1 MTATP
6 RYLYDGRSKPVAR
19 IGTASRVRRS
29 SYDGGYIGARF
40 TKGRSAIMDF
50 VMDAPSEVS
59 GYTRSELMRKARWM
73 RKNIGLPRAMAKD
86 LARHSIGPGLFP
98 IPATSNDRRN
108 EEYFDFFN
116 RAQKIADL
124 SGKVSWH
131 QYQFLKVGMKFFD
144 GDAHTILTLSESGWP
159 QFQMVRSHNV
169 GNFDLD
175 SADDR
180 WKDGVRRNRFDR
192 HVAYR
197 VKTRNGGKTYPA
209 NFVLQSFLL
218 EDGDQSRGVTCLA
231 HGIPDLHDQLDILAL
246 EKATVKDHGRISR
259 VITNR
264 ALVENDDDDLGV
276 TDEEFLGHPDEPEP
290 DELDPAIP
298 LEKVTGSE
306 VIRLAQNERLEAF
319 ASNRPSPAFM
329 GFLDWL
335 GRNVTAGCGM
345 PYEFSWN
352 PSGISSASQRAIQ
365 NRINAACEDWQRS
378 EERDTLR
385 FYQFTILAGIAMGEI
400 KPVKD
405 WWKVD
410 IVPGAPV
417 VTIDKGRDANID
429 IKLVKQGLLT
439 LQAYHARRGK
449 FWKAEA
455 KQTKSE
461 LEFYSELD
469 LTHPSKDQAS
479 EAVGTAPEL
488 SGRESDQEKEDE
500 KEKKEAA

>member
-1 MTATP
+1 MKTA
-6 RYLYDGRSKPVAR
+6 RYIYDGRNKPVSR
-19 IGTASRVRRS
+19 IRSESRVRRS

-50 VMDAPSEVS
+50 VMDSPSEV
-59 GYTRSELMRKARWM
+59 GQYTRTELMRKARWM

-86 LARHSIGPGLFP
+86 IARHSIGPGLFP
-98 IPATSNDRRN
+98 IPATGNDRRN
-108 EEYFDFFN
+108 EEYFDYFT
-116 RAQKIADL
+116 RAQRIADV
-124 SGKVSWH
+124 SGKMSWH
-131 QYQFLKVGMKFFD
+131 QYQYLKVGMKFFD
-144 GDAHTILTLSESGWP
+144 GDAHTILSLSPTGWP

-175 SADDR
+175 PRDES
-180 WKDGVRRNRFDR
+180 WTDGVRRNKYDR
-192 HVAYR
+192 HIGYR
-197 VKTRNGGKTYPA
+197 IKTRNGGKTYPA
-209 NFVLQSFLL
+209 NYVLQSFLV
-218 EDGDQSRGVTCLA
+218 EDGDQCRGITCLA

-264 ALVENDDDDLGV
+264 ALWEDDEDESGV
-276 TDEEFLGHPDEPEP
+276 TDEEYLGKPDEDEPEV
-290 DELDPAIP
+290 LDPAIP
-298 LEKVTGSE
+298 VEKVTGSE

-352 PSGISSASQRAIQ
+352 PAGISSASQRAIQ

-455 KQTKSE
+455 KQTKAE
-461 LEFYSELD
+461 LEYYSELD
-469 LTHPSKDQAS
+469 LSHPSKDQAA
-479 EAVGTAPEL
+479 EAVGPASEL
-488 SGRESDQEKEDE
+488 SDRESDDDE
-500 KEKKEAA
+500 EEETEKKEAA